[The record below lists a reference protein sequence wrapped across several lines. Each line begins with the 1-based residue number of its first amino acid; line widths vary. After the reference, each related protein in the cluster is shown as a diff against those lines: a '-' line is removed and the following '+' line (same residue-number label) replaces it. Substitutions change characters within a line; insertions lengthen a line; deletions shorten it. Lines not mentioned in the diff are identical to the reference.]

1 VRAYNVAKQLRTH
14 DDRSRAVWTDLTDTF
29 VAEYLSGVNEQVRQR
44 FLDAVTRGDDPED
57 YHRRFRQ
64 IAGLLV
70 RPLDVIAQFTSAP
83 NRILISDE

>member
-1 VRAYNVAKQLRTH
+1 MRAYNVAKQLRTH
-14 DDRSRAVWTDLTDTF
+14 HDRSRAVWTDLTDTF
-29 VAEYLSGVNEQVRQR
+29 VTEYLSGVNEQVRQR

-64 IAGLLV
+64 MAGLLV
-70 RPLDVIAQFTSAP
+70 RPLNVIAQFTSAP